1 MQNNQKV
8 LMLGGGTS
16 NSMLLRLMA
25 SSTLVPVDDVLTL
38 SDFAVNDVEAAL
50 ALSFTTNEYRTAN
63 TSTTFADAF
72 TGNSPKLTYD
82 PGSAS
87 SSQSTMVNSS
97 GNIVWAPHNLL
108 TYSEDFTNGWSS
120 FGTTEQLITDNTS
133 PVGNDQV
140 SEVTFTAG
148 TFRQIRQS
156 PVTSNG
162 DQITFRVWAKAGTLD
177 YVAFAPQNVSA
188 LSSHRV
194 IVDLSDGSFVQ
205 EPTTPVSCS
214 VVDAGSDWYLIT
226 ASGVVSNSAG
236 HISIQPS
243 DASGNNIDAAGTVLL
258 TGAHVYRS
266 DLGGMA
272 PVPGAAT
279 GFETYVPTNGAAEY
293 LPRVGHHIYNGSTW
307 VNEGLLI
314 ESEPRTNLIQHSEDF
329 SQWSS
334 TTLEP
339 LQTGFTSP
347 DGASNGT
354 KIIPTTAS
362 TAHYVSSGGVTVT
375 NGATYTFSFFAK
387 KPDTDGYRYANTW
400 ASAWTDKT
408 GQGPIFDL
416 QTGLVENANG
426 LECNMED
433 YGQGWYRCVVTGSV
447 NNTSLDPRIY
457 PANASTALPY
467 AGDGTSGIIIYG
479 AQLEQGATPSSYIP
493 TNNSTVIRGGQSLTV
508 PANWYDVDNPTPTG
522 PELWT
527 TPTITDDD
535 VWQWDGS
542 TLTGTGDGTSDSAR
556 GDVVT
561 AGGVYRITYN
571 VTRTSGLCQIRIGNT
586 FIETVGATGLREWII
601 VAGET
606 AGLTVTDSGS
616 FVGSFDNI
624 SVRQVSAPQFG
635 WPEPEYIGPEL
646 VVDGSGNWVGD
657 FDAAA
662 DVSEWTGRN
671 ANTQLSLDANRLRV
685 EAGAADTA
693 YAYKR
698 PTADANKVYR
708 VTLDYENVQGVVRV
722 YAGIGPG
729 TNTYYDSGN
738 LTGSGSLDFVFV
750 PTSADPYLSVYAS
763 VSNTLGDA
771 SLFDNISVRQVSA
784 PQFGWPEPEYI
795 GPELVTDFSTYADQA
810 AFDVDWTRG
819 AGWTFGGG
827 VATHTGV
834 TAGNLRQTPFTI
846 GKTYQVSWDQSGGKY
861 NAVYGDTLV
870 TLLSNVNIDG
880 THTAFFTPSTSNRLD
895 FRSSGDGAVLDNVSV
910 REINPLSVSIQM
922 DGRMTYADTDVV
934 TEAVP
939 WDWAAGGTDRIFT
952 RLNTAGGT
960 GKMSWVQ
967 GAAYE
972 ETGGSQFSPG
982 INVPFNIASR
992 HGSTFIDAAVDG
1004 VALTGGTTPTA
1015 LPDLS
1020 STDLQIAYDFMGTIG
1035 QFRQFAGDIGETGI
1049 VTATNPS
1056 TEPTLSLTFDGTAS
1070 GSFYN
1075 LSWSE

>member
-148 TFRQIRQS
+148 TFKQIRQS

-279 GFETYVPTNGAAEY
+279 GFETYVPTNGSAEY
-293 LPRVGHHIYNGSTW
+293 LPRVGHHVYNGSTW

-314 ESEPRTNLIQHSEDF
+314 ESEPRTNLVTHSVPDNTN
-329 SQWSS
+329 WTVTGLTLDD
-334 TTLEP
+334 TT
-339 LQTGFTSP
+339 GYSAP
-347 DGASNGT
+347 DGTQGAVKLTSSGSGT
-354 KIIPTTAS
+354 NRIRISSVGPTDQTQSVYAKAVSGGFLQLLDGATAS
-362 TAHYVSSGGVTVT
+362 RHANFDLNSGAVGSSG
-375 NGATYTFSFFAK
+375 S
-387 KPDTDGYRYANTW
+387 
-400 ASAWTDKT
+400 
-408 GQGPIFDL
+408 
-416 QTGLVENANG
+416 E
-426 LECNMED
+426 MEPAIED
-433 YGQGWYRCVVTGSV
+433 CGNGWYRCSVVISGATNV
-447 NNTSLDPRIY
+447 ANFTIY
-457 PANASTALPY
+457 VVDNSTAAY
-467 AGDGTSGIIIYG
+467 GKVSTSADEILVYG
-479 AQLEQGATPSSYIP
+479 AQIEEGSTPSSYIP
-493 TNNSTVIRGGQSLTV
+493 TSGSTVTRGGQSLTV
-508 PANWYDVDNPTPTG
+508 PPA
-522 PELWT
+522 E
-527 TPTITDDD
+527 
-535 VWQWDGS
+535 
-542 TLTGTGDGTSDSAR
+542 
-556 GDVVT
+556 
-561 AGGVYRITYN
+561 
-571 VTRTSGLCQIRIGNT
+571 
-586 FIETVGATGLREWII
+586 
-601 VAGET
+601 
-606 AGLTVTDSGS
+606 
-616 FVGSFDNI
+616 
-624 SVRQVSAPQFG
+624 FG
-635 WPEPEYIGPEL
+635 WPEPEYIGPNL
-646 VVDGSGNWVGD
+646 VTTDWTLTQSNISAGALNIENSGTFSRAINGDGSLLTAGKVYLLSFDITSVLTAGNV
-657 FDAAA
+657 
-662 DVSEWTGRN
+662 
-671 ANTQLSLDANRLRV
+671 RLRLG
-685 EAGAADTA
+685 GAA
-693 YAYKR
+693 
-698 PTADANKVYR
+698 
-708 VTLDYENVQGVVRV
+708 
-722 YAGIGPG
+722 
-729 TNTYYDSGN
+729 S
-738 LTGSGSLDFVFV
+738 
-750 PTSADPYLSVYAS
+750 SAIAVSAS
-763 VSNTLGDA
+763 VGSYSSVLVAASTSSTVQAETTASNTFTGTI
-771 SLFDNISVRQVSA
+771 DNISVREV
-784 PQFGWPEPEYI
+784 
-795 GPELVTDFSTYADQA
+795 
-810 AFDVDWTRG
+810 
-819 AGWTFGGG
+819 
-827 VATHTGV
+827 
-834 TAGNLRQTPFTI
+834 
-846 GKTYQVSWDQSGGKY
+846 
-861 NAVYGDTLV
+861 
-870 TLLSNVNIDG
+870 
-880 THTAFFTPSTSNRLD
+880 
-895 FRSSGDGAVLDNVSV
+895 
-910 REINPLSVSIQM
+910 NPLSVSIQM
-922 DGRMTYADTDVV
+922 DGRMTYADDGASNSVS
-934 TEAVP
+934 
-939 WDWAAGGTDRIFT
+939 WWLWNGTDDILAYYAT
-952 RLNTAGGT
+952 D
-960 GKMSWVQ
+960 
-967 GAAYE
+967 GAYDRTKFQQALDVAQNAI
-972 ETGGSQFSPG
+972 GSQTEYLFSPG
-982 INVPFNIASR
+982 NLVPFNIAGR
-992 HGSTFIDAAVDG
+992 FGSAFVNGAVDG
-1004 VALTGGTTPTA
+1004 VALTADTTPTA

-1020 STDLQIAYDFMGTIG
+1020 NTNLQIAHNFMGTIG
-1035 QFRQFAGDIGETGI
+1035 QFRQFAGDIGDAGL

-1075 LSWSE
+1075 LNWSE